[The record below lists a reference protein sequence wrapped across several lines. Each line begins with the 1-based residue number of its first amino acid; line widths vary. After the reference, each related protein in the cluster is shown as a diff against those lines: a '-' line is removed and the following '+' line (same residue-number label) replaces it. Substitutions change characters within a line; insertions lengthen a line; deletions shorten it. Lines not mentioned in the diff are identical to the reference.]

1 MINNNDNKKST
12 QGDRANKRHVLKCMK
27 TKARG
32 FDLEGALQYF
42 KIFLKDELAKKNA
55 EEYQM
60 DVL

>member
-1 MINNNDNKKST
+1 MTTKKST